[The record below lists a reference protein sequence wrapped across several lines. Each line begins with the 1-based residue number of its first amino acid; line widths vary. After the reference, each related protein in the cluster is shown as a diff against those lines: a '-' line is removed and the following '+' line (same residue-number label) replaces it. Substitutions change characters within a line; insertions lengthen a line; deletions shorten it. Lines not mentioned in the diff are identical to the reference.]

1 MRKYMTRDA
10 NRIEI
15 LIKDLGSR
23 YGYTDP
29 VVLELRALSLRVHND
44 DPNDS
49 INPSDRSQK
58 YRFHAPGRK
67 NNTQ

>member
-1 MRKYMTRDA
+1 MTRDA

-15 LIKDLGSR
+15 LIKDLESR

-44 DPNDS
+44 DTNDS

-58 YRFHAPGRK
+58 YPFHAPGRK